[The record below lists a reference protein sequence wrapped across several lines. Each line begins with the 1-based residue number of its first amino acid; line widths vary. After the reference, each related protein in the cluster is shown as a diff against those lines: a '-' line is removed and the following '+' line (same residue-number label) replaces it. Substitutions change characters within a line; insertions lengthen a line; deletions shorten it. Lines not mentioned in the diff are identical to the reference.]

1 MTDTDI
7 RDMEALM
14 MGEVEK
20 NYDPQQAEE
29 ELAKVEQFLLG
40 NDDQEQ
46 HQEQPKT
53 EPVAIEA
60 PKVSDYLTD
69 HEKRAVAVMEQLLD
83 EKYTAINKDNVLHWA
98 EILGGDEAIKAHQL
112 GGIDMLPEY
121 YALFNLST
129 KSRAMMLTQLSVY
142 AELLKGINDSNDK
155 VVYHLAKKYQAQTK
169 TALEE
174 ASKKIVSE
182 VEQQGSQT
190 TEQLQN
196 ILTIVNKSKAEL
208 KKVLVDAE
216 NAKNGIEKAQEQA
229 LVAFEKRVDKH
240 LGENLAKMASLAG
253 SKMGSKLK
261 EAQMKDIGLKTH
273 LIYVVGSIITMLMG
287 VGIGKFLH

>member
-7 RDMEALM
+7 RDVDPLM
-14 MGEVEK
+14 MGEVEE

-29 ELAKVEQFLLG
+29 ELAQVEQFLRG

-46 HQEQPKT
+46 PKT
-53 EPVAIEA
+53 ELEAIEA
-60 PKVSDYLTD
+60 TKVSNYLTE
-69 HEKRAVAVMEQLLD
+69 HEKRAIAVMEQLLD
-83 EKYTAINKDNVLHWA
+83 EKYTAINKDNVLRWA

-129 KSRAMMLTQLSVY
+129 KSRAMMLTQLSVF
-142 AELLKGINDSNDK
+142 AELLKSINDSNDK
-155 VVYHLAKKYQAQTK
+155 VVFNLAKKYQAQTK
-169 TALEE
+169 ASLEE

-182 VEQQGSQT
+182 LEQKGSET
-190 TEQLQN
+190 IKQLQN
-196 ILTIVNKSKAEL
+196 ILTTVNRSKDEL
-208 KKVLVDAE
+208 QQLLIDSE
-216 NAKNGIEKAQEQA
+216 NAKNGIEKAQELA
-229 LVAFEKRVDKH
+229 LIAIERRIDKH
-240 LGENLAKMASLAG
+240 LGENLAKIAGGVG

-287 VGIGKFLH
+287 IGIGKFLQ

>member
-1 MTDTDI
+1 MTNNDI
-7 RDMEALM
+7 KYMEAM
-14 MGEVEK
+14 MIGEVEK
-20 NYDPQQAEE
+20 DYDPIQAEE
-29 ELAKVEQFLLG
+29 ELAEVEKFLLG
-40 NDDQEQ
+40 NDEQEQ

-53 EPVAIEA
+53 EPEAIEA
-60 PKVSDYLTD
+60 TKVSNYLTE
-69 HEKRAVAVMEQLLD
+69 HEQRAIAVMEQLLD
-83 EKYTAINKDNVLHWA
+83 EKYTAINKDNVLRWA

-169 TALEE
+169 TALEDT
-174 ASKKIVSE
+174 SNKIVTE
-182 VEQQGSQT
+182 VEQKGKEIL
-190 TEQLQN
+190 EQLQN
-196 ILTIVNKSKAEL
+196 ILTIVNKSKSEL
-208 KKVLVDAE
+208 KSTLIASE
-216 NAKNGIEKAQEQA
+216 NAKNGIEKAQEIA
-229 LVAFEKRVDKH
+229 LIAIESRVDKH
-240 LGENLAKMASLAG
+240 MGENLAKMASLAG

-273 LIYVVGSIITMLMG
+273 LIYVAGSLITMLIG
-287 VGIGKFLH
+287 IGIGKFLH

>member
-1 MTDTDI
+1 MTNNDI
-7 RDMEALM
+7 KYMEAM
-14 MGEVEK
+14 MIGEVEK
-20 NYDPQQAEE
+20 DYDPIQAEE
-29 ELAKVEQFLLG
+29 EIAEVEKFLLG

-53 EPVAIEA
+53 EPQAIEA
-60 PKVSDYLTD
+60 QKVSHYLTD
-69 HEKRAVAVMEQLLD
+69 HEQRALAVMEQLLD

-155 VVYHLAKKYQAQTK
+155 VVFHLAKKYQAQTK
-169 TALEE
+169 TALEDT
-174 ASKKIVSE
+174 SNKIVTE
-182 VEQQGSQT
+182 VEQKGNEIL
-190 TEQLQN
+190 EQLQN
-196 ILTIVNKSKAEL
+196 ILTIVNKSKSEL
-208 KKVLVDAE
+208 KSTLIASE
-216 NAKNGIEKAQEQA
+216 NAKNGIEKAQEIA
-229 LVAFEKRVDKH
+229 LIAIESRVDKH
-240 LGENLAKMASLAG
+240 MGENLAKMASLAG
-253 SKMGSKLK
+253 STMGKRLK

-273 LIYVVGSIITMLMG
+273 LIYVAGSIITMLMG
-287 VGIGKFLH
+287 IGIGKFLH

>member
-1 MTDTDI
+1 MTNIDVKE
-7 RDMEALM
+7 MEALM
-14 MGEVEK
+14 IGEVEVEK
-20 NYDPQQAEE
+20 DYDPVQAEE
-29 ELAKVEQFLLG
+29 ELANVEKYLQA

-46 HQEQPKT
+46 AQT
-53 EPVAIEA
+53 EPEAIEA
-60 PKVSDYLTD
+60 TKVSNYLTE
-69 HEKRAVAVMEQLLD
+69 HEKRALAVMEQLLD
-83 EKYTAINKDNVLHWA
+83 EKYTAITKENILHWA

-121 YALFNLST
+121 YSLFNLST
-129 KSRAMMLTQLSVY
+129 KTRAMMLTQLSVY

-155 VVYHLAKKYQAQTK
+155 VVSLLAKKYQAQTK

-174 ASKKIVSE
+174 ASNKIVSG
-182 VEQQGSQT
+182 VEQQGKQT
-190 TEQLQN
+190 AEHLQN

-229 LVAFEKRVDKH
+229 LVAIERRVDKH
-240 LGENLAKMASLAG
+240 LGDNLAKIASGVG
-253 SKMGSKLK
+253 STMGKRLK

-273 LIYVVGSIITMLMG
+273 LIYVAGSIITMLMG
-287 VGIGKFLH
+287 IGIGKFLH